1 MSEKNLNDIQI
12 QNIAK
17 SSKRKRINLTLTEN
31 AYMKYRYLKSLCIN
45 ISELVSDVLESSSID
60 EKKINDVK
68 VVTISIMYV
77 SSEAISKEK
86 CR

>member
-1 MSEKNLNDIQI
+1 MPEKNLNDIQI

-45 ISELVSDVLESSSID
+45 ISELISDVLESSSID
-60 EKKINDVK
+60 EKKINDIK
-68 VVTISIMYV
+68 VVTISIMYI

>member
-45 ISELVSDVLESSSID
+45 ISELISDVLESSSID
-60 EKKINDVK
+60 EKKINNVK

-86 CR
+86 CK

>member
-45 ISELVSDVLESSSID
+45 ISELISDVLESSSID

>member
-1 MSEKNLNDIQI
+1 MLEKDLNDIQI

-31 AYMKYRYLKSLCIN
+31 AYMKYKYLKSLCIN
-45 ISELVSDVLESSSID
+45 ISELISDVLESSSID
-60 EKKINDVK
+60 EKKINDIK
-68 VVTISIMYV
+68 VVTISIMYI